1 MILNPCLTLSSILR
15 DSTIKKQFNSKKNS
29 VYWINTERERFTGT
43 GKQFVLKEYN
53 HSQQSLER
61 EADMLQKLK
70 IRHVAVPHLFYAGHE
85 SIVIEY
91 IEGPLLLDFICW
103 QENVNGSNSSELAGP
118 VYQAIYSLCRWFK
131 EFYSAARDVSGKQ
144 LIMGDVHFRNFII
157 REKIYGVDF
166 EECREGRIEEDIGRL
181 CAFAL
186 TYTPAFTSWKI
197 AMTGELFRILNLELD
212 LEKEVTKREM
222 QKELLAI
229 AKRRTSSYE
238 MVELLLVNLFEKDMA
253 L

>member
-1 MILNPCLTLSSILR
+1 MILDPCLTLTTILK
-15 DSTIKKQFNSKKNS
+15 DSTIKKQFNSKKNR
-29 VYWINTERERFTGT
+29 VYWINTEQERFTGT
-43 GKQFVLKEYN
+43 GKQFVFKEYN

-70 IRHVAVPHLFYAGHE
+70 IRHVAVPHLFYADNE

-103 QENVNGSNSSELAGP
+103 QESVSGTNSSALGKP
-118 VYQAIYSLCRWFK
+118 VYQVIYSLCCWLK
-131 EFYSAARDVSGKQ
+131 DFYTAARDISGKQ
-144 LIMGDVHFRNFII
+144 IIMGDINFRNFII

-181 CAFAL
+181 CAFAI

-197 AMTGELFRILNLELD
+197 AMTGELFRVLNRELGLD
-212 LEKEVTKREM
+212 KEVTKREL

-229 AKRRTSSYE
+229 ARRRSSSFE
-238 MVELLLVNLFEKDMA
+238 MVELLLVNLFEKVMA